1 MGQRSPCNVLR
12 DLRRMSK
19 YNEKKREQ
27 NFPALSKHNLVKID
41 IPPIVKPPSFSSL
54 VTPPEVLIQAFIPKL
69 RNMKIE
75 IEFTLTEVCDYRDIV
90 DLNHEHIRVLS
101 YVISQIERL
110 RPR

>member
-1 MGQRSPCNVLR
+1 MK
-12 DLRRMSK
+12 RRE
-19 YNEKKREQ
+19 NFF
-27 NFPALSKHNLVKID
+27 FPALSKHNLVKID

>member
-1 MGQRSPCNVLR
+1 
-12 DLRRMSK
+12 MSK

-27 NFPALSKHNLVKID
+27 NFPALSKHNLLKID

-75 IEFTLTEVCDYRDIV
+75 MEFTLTEVCDQRDIV
-90 DLNHEHIRVLS
+90 DLKHEHIKVLS
-101 YVISQIERL
+101 YIIRRIELL
-110 RPR
+110 RPH